1 MTYCDYIAHLCREAL
16 SKDPDWLLSHV
27 GKVQW
32 DLDENGAMIST
43 TKIILLEDNNGKK
56 YKVTIESE
64 EKR

>member
-1 MTYCDYIAHLCREAL
+1 MIYCDYIAHLCREAL

-43 TKIILLEDNNGKK
+43 TKIILLEDNNCKRCS
-56 YKVTIESE
+56 VTIESL
-64 EKR
+64 

>member
-32 DLDENGAMIST
+32 DLDENGAMTST
-43 TKIILLEDNNGKK
+43 TKIILLEDNNGKR
-56 YKVTIESE
+56 YLVTIESL
-64 EKR
+64 

>member
-43 TKIILLEDNNGKK
+43 TKIILLEDNNGKR
-56 YKVTIESE
+56 YSVTIESL
-64 EKR
+64 

>member
-56 YKVTIESE
+56 YKVTIEAE
-64 EKR
+64 EK